1 MTTDG
6 HRAIIKEDDMKISET
21 TLKMLRWMATVNGG
35 IKIDPGNEI
44 YTKAESQAMA
54 CVCEVTET
62 FDKPFVTTNL
72 SKFLSL
78 VDLIDSPDFEFQ
90 DDSVIITSGDGKNKV
105 RFLQSNPAL
114 VNQSNKVPRDQ
125 PEVALTFTLQ
135 AADLQKVFNSAKVLC
150 VSDITL
156 HTKNG
161 SVFITVSNKSMN
173 SSSDY
178 VDIKVGDIEDPDL
191 EVSFAFKKQNL
202 RLINEYDYEATIYTV
217 GLAKFV
223 AKSDTERNMPYKK
236 FNVYVVT
243 TPETK

>member
-1 MTTDG
+1 
-6 HRAIIKEDDMKISET
+6 
-21 TLKMLRWMATVNGG
+21 
-35 IKIDPGNEI
+35 
-44 YTKAESQAMA
+44 
-54 CVCEVTET
+54 
-62 FDKPFVTTNL
+62 
-72 SKFLSL
+72 
-78 VDLIDSPDFEFQ
+78 
-90 DDSVIITSGDGKNKV
+90 
-105 RFLQSNPAL
+105 
-114 VNQSNKVPRDQ
+114 
-125 PEVALTFTLQ
+125 
-135 AADLQKVFNSAKVLC
+135 
-150 VSDITL
+150 
-156 HTKNG
+156 
-161 SVFITVSNKSMN
+161 MN

>member
-1 MTTDG
+1 MT
-6 HRAIIKEDDMKISET
+6 ISEE
-21 TLKMLRWMATVNGG
+21 TLKMLKWMASVNGG
-35 IKIDPGNEI
+35 IKIDPGNEL
-44 YTKAESQAMA
+44 YSKAESQAMA
-54 CVCEVTET
+54 CKCVIKET
-62 FDKPFVTTNL
+62 FEQSFVTTNL
-72 SKFLSL
+72 AKFLSL
-78 VDLIDSPDFEFQ
+78 VDLVDDPDFEFQ
-90 DDSVIITSGDGKNKV
+90 EDSVIITSGDGKNKI

-114 VNQSNKVPRDQ
+114 VNQSNKIPRDQ
-125 PEVALTFTLQ
+125 PDVAIEFTLQ

-161 SVFITVSNKSMN
+161 SIFMTVSNKSMN

-178 VDIKVGDIEDPDL
+178 VDIKVGDVGDPEL

-202 RLINEYDYEATIYTV
+202 KLMTEYNYDVTVYSV

-223 AKSDTERNMPYKK
+223 AKFDGGDKPYED
-236 FNVYVVT
+236 FQVFVVT